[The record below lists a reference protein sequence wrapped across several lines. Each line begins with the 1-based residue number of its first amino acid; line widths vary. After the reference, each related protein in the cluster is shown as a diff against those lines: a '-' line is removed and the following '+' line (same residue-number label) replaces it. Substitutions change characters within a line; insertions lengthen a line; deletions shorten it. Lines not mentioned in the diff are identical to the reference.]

1 MTPILTIPT
10 GRGVT
15 RSVAPF
21 ATTGGGAYAF
31 GTSTAFVG
39 DPGGGGG
46 GGGVISSD
54 DYGGYKTFQD
64 VVREVQDRAR
74 RDSEREAEQR
84 RIPQRAAKA
93 IRKVVRTS
101 LPSLAGLDEIAQLER
116 LRELLRA
123 QNIAYMAA
131 YDAFLASEMSR
142 FAEEEAVFVLLTLSA
157 AVQ

>member
-31 GTSTAFVG
+31 GSSTSFVG

-46 GGGVISSD
+46 GGVIPSE

-116 LRELLRA
+116 LRALLRA

>member
-21 ATTGGGAYAF
+21 STTGGGAYAF

-46 GGGVISSD
+46 GGVISSE
-54 DYGGYKTFQD
+54 DYGGYKTFVD

-116 LRELLRA
+116 LRALLVA

-131 YDAFLASEMSR
+131 YDAFLASEMNR

>member
-21 ATTGGGAYAF
+21 STTGGGAYAF
-31 GTSTAFVG
+31 GSSTAFVG

-46 GGGVISSD
+46 GGVISSE
-54 DYGGYKTFQD
+54 DYGGYKTFVD

-101 LPSLAGLDEIAQLER
+101 LPSLAGMDEIAQLER